1 MNSRNPVMTTAF
13 SAPATRW
20 LPLVAALLLAGCM
33 SHPLA
38 PVAADA
44 ALPVPAH
51 FTNSSEAQAWTTAP
65 PAEALPRGAWWL
77 GFSDPVLTSL
87 VERAT
92 DGNTSIQEAAARLA
106 EARSLLRAADAQ
118 RVPQLGVSTGAARQ
132 AGLTTTGSAV
142 PATVVS
148 AGLNLSYELDLFG
161 RLSQA
166 SDAARMDA
174 QARTALLQSTRLL
187 VQAEVAQT
195 YLLLRA
201 VQTEHSL
208 VTESVAAYRNT
219 LHLTQRRFQVGDV
232 AELDV
237 ARVQTEVA
245 ATEAEA
251 LALALQQTQL
261 QHALA
266 VLVGEVAS
274 GFTVPTAVTESALP
288 VVPPGVPS
296 TVLAR
301 RPDVAAAQASVMAAQ
316 ARVGVAEAA
325 WFPAIT
331 LTGNGGHASPE
342 LSDLFKWSARSW
354 GIGAL
359 LSLPLF
365 DGGQRAAQEEGA
377 RARLEGA
384 MAAHRGQVLTA
395 FREVEDQLSAL
406 RLLEGQAEAQGRAV
420 QSARRA
426 TQLSD
431 SRYRN
436 GFVSQL
442 ELLDAR
448 RSELRSRRQA
458 LLVRTAQ
465 YTATVGLIRA
475 LGGGWEA
482 QHQAAAAE
490 TQILA
495 AAQR

>member
-1 MNSRNPVMTTAF
+1 MKSVPSF
-13 SAPATRW
+13 PALRW
-20 LPLVAALLLAGCM
+20 LPLAAALLLAGCM
-33 SHPLA
+33 NHPLA
-38 PVAADA
+38 PVSADA
-44 ALPVPAH
+44 ALPVPSQFA
-51 FTNSSEAQAWTTAP
+51 NSPEARAWTTAE
-65 PAEALPRGAWWL
+65 PAEAQPRGAWWL
-77 GFSDPVLTSL
+77 GFADPVLADL

-92 DGNTSIQEAAARLA
+92 DSNTSIQEAAARLA

-118 RVPQLGVSTGAARQ
+118 RAPQLGVSTGAMRQ
-132 AGLTTTGSAV
+132 AGLTTTGSAA

-148 AGLNLSYELDLFG
+148 AGVDLSYELDLFG
-161 RLSQA
+161 RLSKA
-166 SDAARMDA
+166 SDAARLDA
-174 QARTALLQSTRLL
+174 QQRAALLQSTRLL
-187 VQAEVAQT
+187 VQAEVAET
-195 YLLLRA
+195 YLQLRS
-201 VQTEHSL
+201 VQTEHGL
-208 VTESVAAYRNT
+208 VTESLAAYRDT
-219 LHLTQRRFQVGDV
+219 LRLTQRRFQAGDV

-245 ATEAEA
+245 TTEAEA
-251 LALALQQTQL
+251 LSLAQQQAQL

-266 VLVGEVAS
+266 VLVGQVAS
-274 GFTVPTAVTESALP
+274 DFAVPTAVGDAVLP
-288 VVPPGVPS
+288 VIPPGVPA

-301 RPDVAAAQASVMAAQ
+301 RPDVSAAQAAVMAAQ

-331 LTGNGGHASPE
+331 LTGSGGHASPE
-342 LSDLFKWSARSW
+342 LGDLFKWSARSW

-377 RARLEGA
+377 RARLEAA
-384 MAAHRGQVLTA
+384 MAVHRGQVLTA

-406 RLLEGQAEAQGRAV
+406 RLLEGQAEAQSRAV
-420 QSARRA
+420 QAARRA

-436 GFVSQL
+436 GLVSQL

-458 LLVRTAQ
+458 LQVRTAQ

-475 LGGGWEA
+475 LGGGWETGPAKEAVA
-482 QHQAAAAE
+482 QNVAAAA
-490 TQILA
+490 A
-495 AAQR
+495 SSD